1 MSKNKGM
8 FKGIKGGLYSD
19 DMDTKCDMD
28 TNMTRTL
35 TCCVK

>member
-1 MSKNKGM
+1 M